1 MKFRK
6 ILISLIFIMFL
17 LGITCVSAE
26 NIDDIS
32 ELSTIDADDV
42 ISVDESLDDN
52 IGVEKSDVLA
62 DSNPTSVNNWN
73 DLASAVGGSSGPDV
87 VNIESNLTPGSQIT
101 INHDVTIVGSD
112 DTYIGGASSSNAA
125 SYSDILF
132 LSTGSGLSITLKN
145 IKFQNCGGNTL
156 MKFAGNGNY
165 ILDNCT
171 FENITATS
179 TKQVVVHLNYGYC
192 EIINCTFEKCSTSY
206 GTLSNYHETNVNNV
220 HMVVR
225 NSTFKNNYA
234 NVEPGVIN
242 NCGHLTVYDSTFE
255 DNSAAW
261 WAGAIHTHTNANTTV
276 VRSIFKD
283 NLAGWNGGA
292 LCTYS
297 YLRVVNST
305 FVGNNATTN
314 RGGGAI
320 FGFYQGSAP
329 YIIVENCDFI
339 NNTGISGNGGAII
352 VASGTL
358 IVDDSRFENNKA
370 NATNGG
376 AISSGSSTTTIN
388 NCNFTNNY
396 AYGRGGAIF
405 AGSAGHLNVYNCQFV
420 NNTASEGNDIAY
432 HYTTKRTNKAFLSY
446 DYNEFWGENN
456 ASGSIYAYNK
466 DYLSVDN
473 GTHNIFHDI
482 SEYVVPSEENT
493 TNDTN
498 GSSGTIIVPD
508 SFNGDQ
514 LWNASLEGALGGTP
528 LVVGDRI
535 YVPNCQSIYCLN
547 ITNGNLLWNVSS
559 SAGYFH
565 ELALHNG
572 VLIAPCAWDKFYMF
586 NPINGS
592 EIQPDSNMY
601 QASSYYAP
609 AIDGNTIY
617 VSSEYPYGASGN
629 AWIAVVKL
637 VDGVY
642 TYTGSILDI
651 AGVEYG
657 SQALLSQPILNG
669 GYLWVNTINGLMRV
683 DLTTNASS
691 IVLTNTVG
699 KPAVGGNI
707 IYVLT
712 SDNHI
717 CGVNA
722 SGDVVE
728 NIAVG
733 GNVGSTLA
741 ISNDNATLYTVN
753 ANGEVYLADLS
764 SSAAYSIYQ
773 FNPVSSALAVGN
785 DGNLYIGDDAGIFW
799 VICPYTYDYFNWYA
813 EITYTYNASS
823 PILGTPLIKNGV
835 IYIGTDNT
843 FYALSASSINLFFL
857 RSTNS
862 LPSSINN
869 QFISSNELL
878 GSTSNEILENELN
891 IIYLNPKQLSQDEF
905 LSDTIY
911 YLNEG
916 IYNITDT
923 IVWCGGPQA
932 SGAKKNIIIKPNGT
946 ANVII
951 NFVTTKTAA
960 SQQRAFLNIYYSNNI
975 TLENLKFTAGSGFVT
990 PTGFF
995 SIMES
1000 QDITFKNCT
1009 FEDMSSKG
1017 NTACII
1023 LIASMPN
1030 KETTNN
1036 IKIDNCKFIDCSAQ
1050 NILSIGNAQKKNV
1063 KLVSV
1068 TNCNFENCT
1077 VTNYNLAITVNAD
1090 IHLTNN
1096 TFDSVAPITISDGTM
1111 HSEVSFNVFTN
1122 GDLTLNNPGD
1132 IFAELIDEDGNH
1144 IYSSALKFILD
1155 DGEPITPT
1163 SFDKTTGLYRL
1174 SYTPTKSGELPV
1186 SISCDNVELSEV
1198 TPFNVIVVSDPELT
1212 INGTNSIT
1220 YGDNVINVNATLK
1233 EDINNENVTF
1243 TILQGSN
1250 VINSTTAVVTNGFAN
1265 ATFNNKLNAGSYTLR
1280 VSYTGSESYG
1290 SASDSKT
1297 LTVGKATPDITVTV
1311 NPIIYIGDEII
1322 VTVTVPEDV
1331 KGYFEIC
1338 NLANKNHN
1346 QAATAKQNVNID
1358 NATVTLIFDDKLGV
1372 HEYWF
1377 WYVFRSSNGNYAD
1390 KSISSIGN
1398 LDGAP
1403 TFRIIKYES
1412 IPQIN
1417 VNDVCLGDNVSIS
1430 ISGLNESATGN
1441 ITITIDDLEPVTID
1455 VKETYNISTLGAG
1468 VHIVKVVYS
1477 GDDTF
1482 SANETSETFN
1492 VFTIA
1497 LEKYDIDYNSDADVV
1512 AVLPDGAEGML
1523 GIEIDGKDPISAPV
1537 VNGSATFKLSNLKP
1551 GNYTLHMVYQG
1562 NPVGLHVDVN
1572 ITVIPKIT
1580 PVDDLNTVDNTISLD
1595 LPSDATGNLTIT
1607 IDGNTTVVVPVVNG
1621 TAAYPVENLTAG
1633 EHEITV
1639 AYEGNYPSYTST
1651 QSVNVAKGIPESK
1664 VNPPESI
1671 TAGSAIS
1678 LPITLPGDANGILL
1692 VDVDGKKYYA
1702 DVVNGTANV
1711 DIAGLSAGDK
1721 VLTYKY
1727 LGDDKYAAFTANT
1740 TLKVTEPAKTPVTP
1754 AKVTPVASKITAKK
1768 KTFKKAKK
1776 TKKYSITLKAGK
1788 KAISKVKVTI
1798 KVGKKTYTA
1807 KTNAKGKATFNLK
1820 KLTKKGKYTAV
1831 IKFKGNKNYKA
1842 SSKKVK
1848 ITVK

>member
-1 MKFRK
+1 MKFHK
-6 ILISLIFIMFL
+6 IFISLIFIIFL
-17 LGITCVSAE
+17 VGITCVSAE
-26 NIDDIS
+26 NIDDVS

-42 ISVDESLDDN
+42 ASVDESLDDN
-52 IGVEKSDVLA
+52 IGVEESDVLA
-62 DSNPTSVNNWN
+62 DSNPTPVNNWN

-87 VNIESNLTPGSQIT
+87 VNIESNLTPGGQIT
-101 INHDVTIVGSD
+101 INHDVTIVGSA
-112 DTYIGGASSSNAA
+112 DTYIGGSSPSNAA
-125 SYSDILF
+125 SYNDILF
-132 LSTGSGLSITLKN
+132 SSTGSGLHITLKN

-165 ILDNCT
+165 ILENCT

-179 TKQVVVHLNYGYC
+179 TKQVVVHLNYGHC
-192 EIINCTFEKCSTSY
+192 EIINCSFEKCSTSY

-220 HMVVR
+220 HMIVR

-456 ASGSIYAYNK
+456 ASGSIYAYNTQ
-466 DYLSVDN
+466 YLVVNN

-482 SEYVVPSEENT
+482 SEYVVPGEENT

-498 GSSGTIIVPD
+498 GSSGNIIVPD

-535 YVPNCQSIYCLN
+535 YVPNGQSIYCLN

-669 GYLWVNTINGLMRV
+669 GYLWVNTINGLMCV

-691 IVLTNTVG
+691 IVLTDTVG
-699 KPAVGGNI
+699 KPVVGGNV

-712 SDNHI
+712 GDNHI
-717 CGVNA
+717 VGVG
-722 SGDVVE
+722 STGSVVT
-728 NIAVG
+728 NITVNESLG
-733 GNVGSTLA
+733 VGSTLA
-741 ISNDNATLYTVN
+741 ISNDGSVLYTVC
-753 ANGEVYLADLS
+753 ADGPIY
-764 SSAAYSIYQ
+764 AAETTDSVATFITKV
-773 FNPVSSALAVGN
+773 NPVSSALTVGD
-785 DGNLYIGDDAGIFW
+785 DGYLYVGDDAGILW
-799 VICPYTYDYFNWYA
+799 SIIKYYDEDTEMW
-813 EITYTYNASS
+813 TTVVSGVYNVSS
-823 PILGTPLIKNGV
+823 PIKSIPIINNNIIYVGTTDKFYSLSYATGV
-835 IYIGTDNT
+835 IY
-843 FYALSASSINLFFL
+843 SE
-857 RSTNS
+857 STNEVLFLS
-862 LPSSINN
+862 NN
-869 QFISSNELL
+869 QVYSKLQLL
-878 GSTSNEILENELN
+878 TSVNDEMLSESTSKVLS
-891 IIYLNPKQLSQDEF
+891 PKALVHADFQQG
-905 LSDTIY
+905 DTIY
-911 YLNEG
+911 YLKEG
-916 IYNITDT
+916 TYTVKIVKVGGTKGATGPITYYN
-923 IVWCGGPQA
+923 
-932 SGAKKNIIIKPNGT
+932 NIIIKPEGNDNVVIDFNEGT
-946 ANVII
+946 ARFNII
-951 NFVTTKTAA
+951 
-960 SQQRAFLNIYYSNNI
+960 YGDNI
-975 TLENLKFTAGSGFVT
+975 TFENLKFTSSNPCTATDGFMNLYNDVQNV
-990 PTGFF
+990 
-995 SIMES
+995 I
-1000 QDITFKNCT
+1000 FKNCT
-1009 FEDMSSKG
+1009 FENMTRNNG
-1017 NTACII
+1017 YII
-1023 LIASMPN
+1023 YQFVG
-1030 KETTNN
+1030 TNN
-1036 IKIDNCKFIDCSAQ
+1036 LYI
-1050 NILSIGNAQKKNV
+1050 
-1063 KLVSV
+1063 
-1068 TNCNFENCT
+1068 ENCT
-1077 VTNYNLAITVNAD
+1077 FINCTAQYILYLVSGSTYLYNSTFVNCLSD
-1090 IHLTNN
+1090 NSI
-1096 TFDSVAPITISDGTM
+1096 VPIGVSGSKFYTDKD
-1111 HSEVSFNVFTN
+1111 VSFNVLT
-1122 GDLTLNNPGD
+1122 DLKLTLNNPGD

-1144 IYSSALKFILD
+1144 IYSSALKFIVD
-1155 DGEPITPT
+1155 DGEPIAPT

-1233 EDINNENVTF
+1233 EDINNDNVTF

-1250 VINSTTAVVTNGFAN
+1250 VINSTTAVVTNGFAS
-1265 ATFNNKLNAGSYTLR
+1265 ATFNNKLNAGSYTLS

-1311 NPIIYIGDEII
+1311 NPIIYVGDEII

-1346 QAATAKQNVNID
+1346 HAATAKQNVNID
-1358 NATVTLIFDDKLGV
+1358 NATVTLIFDDKLEV

-1468 VHIVKVVYS
+1468 VHTVKVVYS

-1512 AVLPDGAEGML
+1512 AVLPAGAEGML

-1562 NPVGLHVDVN
+1562 TPVGLHADVN

-1607 IDGNTTVVVPVVNG
+1607 IDGNTTIVVPVVNG

-1633 EHEITV
+1633 VHEITV

-1702 DVVNGTANV
+1702 DLVNGTANV
-1711 DIAGLSAGDK
+1711 DIAGLTAGDK

-1727 LGDDKYAAFTANT
+1727 LGDDKYAPFTANT
-1740 TLKVTEPAKTPVTP
+1740 TLKVTEPAKTPANP
-1754 AKVTPVASKITAKK
+1754 AKVNPVASKITAKK
-1768 KTFKKAKK
+1768 ATFKKAKK